1 MLLYISIYFLGIFFL
16 FFIKKIAFI
25 FISFFDAVSNFCNR
39 ILSNQKLE
47 YVIKKSQ

>member
-16 FFIKKIAFI
+16 FFIKKIAFN